1 MLYHMRTTIN
11 LPDDLILQAKIA
23 ALEAKTTLNGFI
35 ENALRE
41 ALAKRKNRK
50 HGREFEVTTFG
61 SGGLLPGVNLD
72 NSSALQDIMEPPDEI
87 RKKLNGQK

>member
-1 MLYHMRTTIN
+1 MKIMIDLT
-11 LPDDLILQAKIA
+11 DDLVQQANKA
-23 ALEAKTTLNGFI
+23 ALEAKTTLDGFI

-41 ALAKRKNRK
+41 ALAKRQVRK
-50 HGREFEVTTFG
+50 PGSEFKVTTFG

-87 RKKLNGQK
+87 RKKLIG